1 MQRVRVATLIIV
13 TAFIGEA
20 AGEKVYPDG
29 RCFSRRHS
37 FHGFGRRCE
46 GYLGELSRM
55 HRVQATAGYHRAAEY
70 IHDRALPGL
79 AAQLTIELEKLVDA
93 RRPRE
98 FLLRDPAAF
107 MAPFREHGALRD
119 GRDERAR
126 EGVHVVG

>member
-79 AAQLTIELEKLVDA
+79 AWIPTEPFGPNIRVSAVDLIELY
-93 RRPRE
+93 RPRGHR
-98 FLLRDPAAF
+98 LAL
-107 MAPFREHGALRD
+107 GASLTPWD
-119 GRDERAR
+119 WSVAR
-126 EGVHVVG
+126 